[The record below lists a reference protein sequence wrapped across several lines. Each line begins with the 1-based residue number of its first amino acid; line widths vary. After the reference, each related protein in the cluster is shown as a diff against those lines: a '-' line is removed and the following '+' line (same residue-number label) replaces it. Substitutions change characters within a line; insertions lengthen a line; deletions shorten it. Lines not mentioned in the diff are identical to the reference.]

1 MGGPGSGRRPSRT
14 AVHEARCLAIDEL
27 CDAGRLQ
34 AHPRGEVSWW
44 GELDDER
51 RNWLR
56 YHISTRAADSECILT
71 LRATAAP
78 TRCSSWT

>member
-14 AVHEARCLAIDEL
+14 AVHEARCLDIGEL

-44 GELDDER
+44 GEMDDER

-56 YHISTRAADSECILT
+56 YRIGTRAADGERSSPWS
-71 LRATAAP
+71 ATSAP